1 MSGRAPIF
9 VVFEG
14 LDGAG
19 KTTIARLVADAM
31 DAVYMTTPC
40 PRVRVFREELLDAFG
55 ACQEAAQL
63 FHLATVF
70 AASNEV
76 DAHVAAGRSVV
87 LDRYFLSTQ
96 AYAEFRGSV
105 LRIDDIQRHL
115 RPADLT
121 VYIHAPLDVR
131 RGRVALRRRES
142 AADSETL
149 ALGADARLRQA
160 HAARSG
166 LRVVGR
172 LVTLDTAWLT
182 AEEGAARVLDEVR
195 KNAAVQTA

>member
-1 MSGRAPIF
+1 MSERPPTF

-19 KTTIARLVADAM
+19 KSTVAQLVAAELN
-31 DAVYMTTPC
+31 AIYMTTPS
-40 PRVRVFREELLDAFG
+40 PQVRVFRDELLAALG
-55 ACQEAAQL
+55 PCQEAAQL
-63 FHLATVF
+63 FYLATVF
-70 AASNEV
+70 AASREV
-76 DAHVAAGRSVV
+76 DAHIAEGRSVV

-121 VYIHAPLDVR
+121 VYLDAPLDVR
-131 RGRVALRRRES
+131 RSRITLRPGES
-142 AADSETL
+142 AADRETL
-149 ALGADARLRQA
+149 SPAADARLRQT
-160 HAARSG
+160 HAARSD

-172 LVTLDTAWLT
+172 LLTLDTALVSPEQ
-182 AEEGAARVLDEVR
+182 AAARVLEEVR
-195 KNAAVQTA
+195 ESSS